1 MPNGKIK
8 WFNPSKGYGFI
19 EQESGGKDVFVHINA
34 LEASGIDTLAE
45 GDAVS
50 FEIGENR
57 GKETAINIKK
67 I

>member
-8 WFNPSKGYGFI
+8 WFNPAKGYGFI

-57 GKETAINIKK
+57 GKENAINIKK

>member
-1 MPNGKIK
+1 MDLLNRRT
-8 WFNPSKGYGFI
+8 
-19 EQESGGKDVFVHINA
+19 GGKDVFVHINA
-34 LEASGIDTLAE
+34 LEASGIDTLTE
-45 GDAVS
+45 GEAVS